1 MCLDSSKNFGHWGS
15 NKLPDRQHCT
25 HVAIIQCWKNG
36 TYSMWIHGER
46 TLEACAW
53 FPPLSSCAFLICW
66 FCFVSFCCNKSHLTS
81 TTICWVLWV
90 LANHRNWWWSWESLT
105 IHWQILP
112 AFLSKYI
119 VNMIIPHFLHCFYSC
134 QNHYDLSSSW
144 YSSPVSQFPLLHFL
158 EHSKLIKMKTWP
170 IPPLLKPSS
179 DQTSHSKKKQSIYM
193 TSVVWLLIAP

>member
-1 MCLDSSKNFGHWGS
+1 MFILDTCLSLGIWNFCTVRQRVPMRLDPRKNFGHWGS
-15 NKLPDRQHCT
+15 NKLPNRQHRT
-25 HVAIIQCWKNG
+25 HVAIIQCWKNE
-36 TYSMWIHGER
+36 TYSMWVHGER

-90 LANHRNWWWSWESLT
+90 LANHRNWWWSWEALT
-105 IHWQILP
+105 IHWQILS

-119 VNMIIPHFLHCFYSC
+119 MNMIISHFLHCFYPC
-134 QNHYDLSSSW
+134 QNCYDLSSSW

-158 EHSKLIKMKTWP
+158 ERCCCC
-170 IPPLLKPSS
+170 
-179 DQTSHSKKKQSIYM
+179 
-193 TSVVWLLIAP
+193 